1 MKNPRDQPRDNLL
14 HTLSGSIMVLPIII
28 FSKFFPLKKSTDKSA
43 TEKIQLITVGLQ
55 NKNSSFLKNNV
66 EPPNSRDIPKIILVF
81 FETFFSIKYSKHT
94 WIKRPIRSIKVAK
107 NISRV

>member
-66 EPPNSRDIPKIILVF
+66 EPPNSRDIPKIIEDAG
-81 FETFFSIKYSKHT
+81 FEINSLDQMYLPSTPKFAGYNYWGIGKK
-94 WIKRPIRSIKVAK
+94 
-107 NISRV
+107 